1 MFSLSFANIPK
12 GRREFLIFRLRFA
25 LLKFSCESLLI
36 ILSFYLQLKIRI
48 RLIISGDGPNLRQ
61 RG

>member
-12 GRREFLIFRLRFA
+12 GRREFLILHLQFA